1 MTIALRSAG
10 IHHLTLRSTDLAR
23 SKAFYGGT
31 LGLPIVMETQ
41 ELFVA
46 LAGATAIAVRGP
58 DTLTPEGDRFNPFR
72 VGLDHV
78 ALGCSHEDELERVA
92 AGLECAGV
100 PSTGL
105 TIDPPLQRRYVAFKD
120 PDAIAWDSTWHPMS
134 ASRWSSA
141 TSRPCRQETWM
152 AFPCGRRQ
160 FRGPAGGP
168 GDRPHRGA

>member
-92 AGLECAGV
+92 AGLECAASAIHRTHDRPAASAPICRLQGPGRHRVGFYMAPNVSIAVVERYLEALQTGDLDGV
-100 PSTGL
+100 PLRTTS
-105 TIDPPLQRRYVAFKD
+105 V
-120 PDAIAWDSTWHPMS
+120 
-134 ASRWSSA
+134 SRARW
-141 TSRPCRQETWM
+141 RP
-152 AFPCGRRQ
+152 G
-160 FRGPAGGP
+160 
-168 GDRPHRGA
+168 